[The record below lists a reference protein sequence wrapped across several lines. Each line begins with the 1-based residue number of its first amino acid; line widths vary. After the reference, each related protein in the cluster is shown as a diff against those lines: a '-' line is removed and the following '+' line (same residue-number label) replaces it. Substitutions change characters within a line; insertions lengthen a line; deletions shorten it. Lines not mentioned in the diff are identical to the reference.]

1 MDRLGEF
8 VLDQKQHAPMFR
20 YFSFQKEKEDK
31 ESEVVLDQMRHGEE
45 GCVIFGWL
53 WFGGSCLCGYICEEI
68 GALLGDMSPV
78 FSGTSGQPTIV
89 GGLSVRL
96 I

>member
-45 GCVIFGWL
+45 GCVIFG
-53 WFGGSCLCGYICEEI
+53 
-68 GALLGDMSPV
+68 
-78 FSGTSGQPTIV
+78 
-89 GGLSVRL
+89 
-96 I
+96 